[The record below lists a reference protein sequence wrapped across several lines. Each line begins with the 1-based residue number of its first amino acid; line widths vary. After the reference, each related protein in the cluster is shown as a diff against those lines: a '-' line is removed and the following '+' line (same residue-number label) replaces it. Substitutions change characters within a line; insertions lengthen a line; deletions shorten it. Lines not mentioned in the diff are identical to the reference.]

1 MKYIKILLLV
11 CAVIWLSSCTE
22 ENDPTNPSSQVSIIS
37 VSPGQGN
44 IGDVI
49 TITGNNF
56 SNIKSSNQVFFAGVI
71 AYPDEVI
78 LGNPM
83 KLQVRVPQGAMSGFI
98 TVKTGGKEAQSP
110 SQFTVLN
117 EMIGNLYPFSSGTY
131 WVYNYFML
139 DSSDNRVQGSNLK
152 DSLFISGTSSFF
164 GKESFIIQKYSTNT
178 ETSQYEK
185 KDDQYF
191 YTEDNKL
198 YTHPNFFVDLL
209 NLSGSA
215 IQLPFTMD
223 EKWYK
228 ISDRTQSEWDIFAKL
243 FSNEPMTFGATEGT
257 VSGNL
262 TIKGTNDWTEHIT
275 VPAKSGNSFKF
286 RMKIKFDGKVS
297 VPSIGMNN
305 LDLKLDREVEFYYM
319 AEIGRVK
326 MKMKA
331 MKLLIPNVVDSNIP
345 GFETELL
352 TYLIK

>member
-1 MKYIKILLLV
+1 MKYIKILLLMS
-11 CAVIWLSSCTE
+11 AVIWISSCTE
-22 ENDPTNPSSQVSIIS
+22 ENDPTNPNSQVSITS

-44 IGDVI
+44 IGDLI

-56 SNIKSSNQVFFAGVI
+56 SNIISANQVFFAGII
-71 AYPDEVI
+71 AYPDEVV

-83 KLQVRVPQGAMSGFI
+83 KLKVRVPQGAMSGFI
-98 TVKTGGKEAQSP
+98 TVRTGGKEAQSP

-117 EMIGNLYPFSSGTY
+117 EMIGNLYPFSGGTY

-139 DSSDNRVQGSNLK
+139 DSTDKRVQGSNLK
-152 DSLFISGTSSFF
+152 DSLFISGTTNFF
-164 GKESFIIQKYSTNT
+164 GKESFIIQKYSTNP
-178 ETSQYEK
+178 ETSQYERK
-185 KDDQYF
+185 NDQYF

-209 NLSGSA
+209 NLSGSP
-215 IQLPFTMD
+215 IQLPFTID

-228 ISDRTQSEWDIFAKL
+228 ISDRTQYEWDILAKL
-243 FSNEPMTFGATEGT
+243 FSNEPMKFGPTDGT

-262 TIKGTNDWTEHIT
+262 TIKGSNDGIENIS

-286 RMKIKFDGKVS
+286 KMKIKFEGTVS
-297 VPSIGMNN
+297 VPSFGMNN
-305 LDLKLDREVEFYYM
+305 SDLKLDREVEFYYM

-331 MKLLIPNVVDSNIP
+331 MKLFIPNAVDSSIP